1 MDRKTSAEIIR
12 LLRRRYGEV
21 KPALDYRSVYE
32 LCIAVVLSAQTTD
45 RQVNLVTPELFR
57 LYPDANALSK
67 APVAKLERIVQST
80 GFYRMK
86 AKHISQLAKSVAEK
100 FGGEIPSDRA
110 SLESLP
116 GVGRKSANVIL
127 SQGFGVQAMAVD
139 THVGRLAR
147 RLGYTASEN
156 PLAVERDLC
165 SFIPEKDWTETHLLL
180 ITHGRAVCTARKP
193 GCAGCPVSKLCPS
206 AGKEQGDA

>member
-12 LLRRRYGEV
+12 LLRKRYGEV
-21 KPALDYRSVYE
+21 RPALDYRSVYE

-57 LYPDANALSK
+57 LYPDARALAK
-67 APVAKLERIVQST
+67 APVSKLEKIVQST

-86 AKHISQLAKSVAEK
+86 AKHISQLAKTVAEK

-127 SQGFGVQAMAVD
+127 SQGFGMQAMAVD

-147 RLGYTASEN
+147 RLGYSVSEN
-156 PLAVERDLC
+156 PLTVERDLC
-165 SFIPEKDWTETHLLL
+165 SFIPEKDWTEAHLLL
-180 ITHGRAVCTARKP
+180 ITHGRTICTARKP
-193 GCAGCPVSKLCPS
+193 DCGICPAAKVCPS
-206 AGKEQGDA
+206 AGKE

>member
-1 MDRKTSAEIIR
+1 MDRATSAEIIR
-12 LLRRRYGEV
+12 LLRKRYGKV

-57 LYPDANALSK
+57 LYPDATALAK

-80 GFYRMK
+80 GFFRMK
-86 AKHISQLAKSVAEK
+86 AKHISQLAKTVAEK
-100 FGGEIPSDRA
+100 FGGEIPSNRA

-147 RLGYTASEN
+147 RLGYTVSEN
-156 PLAVERDLC
+156 PLIVERDLC
-165 SFIPEKDWTETHLLL
+165 SFIPEKDWTEAHLLL
-180 ITHGRAVCTARKP
+180 ITHGRTICTARKP
-193 GCAGCPVSKLCPS
+193 DCGGCPVSKLCPA
-206 AGKEQGDA
+206 AGKE

>member
-32 LCIAVVLSAQTTD
+32 LCIAVVLSAHTTD

-57 LYPDANALSK
+57 LYPDATALAK
-67 APVAKLERIVQST
+67 APVAKLEKIVQST

-86 AKHISQLAKSVAEK
+86 AKHISQLAKAVAEK

-147 RLGYTASEN
+147 RMGYSASEN
-156 PLAVERDLC
+156 PLAVEQDLC

-180 ITHGRAVCTARKP
+180 ITHGRSICTARKP
-193 GCAGCPVSKLCPS
+193 DCGNCPVSKLCPS
-206 AGKEQGDA
+206 AGME

>member
-1 MDRKTSAEIIR
+1 MDRATSAEIIR
-12 LLRRRYGEV
+12 LLRKRYGEV

-57 LYPDANALSK
+57 LYPDATALAK

-80 GFYRMK
+80 GFFRMK
-86 AKHISQLAKSVAEK
+86 AKHISQLAKTVAEK
-100 FGGEIPSDRA
+100 FGGEIPSNRA

-147 RLGYTASEN
+147 RLGYTVSEN
-156 PLAVERDLC
+156 PLIVERDLC
-165 SFIPEKDWTETHLLL
+165 SFIPEKDWTEAHLLL
-180 ITHGRAVCTARKP
+180 ITHGRTICTARKP
-193 GCAGCPVSKLCPS
+193 DCGGCPISKLCPT
-206 AGKEQGDA
+206 AGKE

>member
-12 LLRRRYGEV
+12 LLRKRYGEV

-57 LYPDANALSK
+57 LYPDATALAK

-80 GFYRMK
+80 GFFRMK
-86 AKHISQLAKSVAEK
+86 AKHISQLAKTVAEK
-100 FGGEIPSDRA
+100 FGGEIPSNRA

-116 GVGRKSANVIL
+116 GVAANPPTSYCRRGSAFRRWPWTRM
-127 SQGFGVQAMAVD
+127 SDGS
-139 THVGRLAR
+139 LAASATPSLRIRSSSNGISVRSYQR
-147 RLGYTASEN
+147 RTGLK
-156 PLAVERDLC
+156 RIFC
-165 SFIPEKDWTETHLLL
+165 
-180 ITHGRAVCTARKP
+180 
-193 GCAGCPVSKLCPS
+193 
-206 AGKEQGDA
+206 